1 MDARS
6 VSSSWSDHV
15 DLLSSPTDDYK
26 PAITAQGT
34 QVKVLLAMWGQDFI
48 EQFFALSLPTL
59 IAPGNLPGLSKE
71 FPTEFVFLTSARDR
85 RLIESHPEFRL
96 LKSICAVSFLEID
109 DLIIGTNYSTTVTLA
124 YTRAMRAQGDKMLET
139 YFVFM
144 VSDYIMADGSLRNL
158 AGYMKRGVSGVY
170 AGNFQIAH
178 DEVYRP
184 LREWVDPRTQTAT
197 IPPRE
202 LMRFALNHLHPVTIA
217 NFVDQPVSHNTHGNR
232 LFWRV
237 DDSTVA
243 GRFFLMHMLCI
254 RPELTDFQIG
264 SSCDFSFIPELCP
277 SGNVE
282 YITDSDEYLVVEHQM
297 FAHETGFL
305 RGGPGSVEVL
315 AQAFGEWSTEPHRK
329 NANTMVVFHA
339 EDIPERTREVERD
352 SQAYID
358 ALVRKMPP
366 ANPFRGHKYWVA
378 AVNDFVFELIRQDR
392 MPAVMKREGQ
402 EQGKPS
408 YLRRKYWDIFGRAPH
423 VTQWHYAWLDYK
435 DLIDALDAELRDRD
449 RKIALISDAIN
460 PITLWLGRQDRDIV
474 QWRASGIAEGGT
486 RRIYGRERVDCV
498 VILLEPGNAHL
509 VDSLFRY
516 LPKLV
521 RPGARIL
528 LWISATGEPGF
539 DIDTFVASHSTHFFR
554 SFVTLQSYKAAR
566 GERRRAAYRYMQRA
580 QEQLRGGRLF
590 RGGASA
596 LAGIAAGAIENR
608 KAMRGS
614 HLLTGKPLSGLLDF
628 KVTQKESVL
637 KQQPGPKRAG
647 SKASPDRAGGDTKV
661 RETDEGTKET
671 QYNNCLDVRDE
682 VGFTRLGLMT
692 NQVWHDDPRRMVFSM
707 ARYKFVSKM
716 MSGRKKVAELGCG
729 DAFGSRIVLQEV
741 DELSVFDFDPLFI
754 EDVRERYSEHWPL
767 KSAVHDILE
776 GPLPGQFDGIYSLD
790 VLEHIPQDKEHIYM
804 NNLCA
809 ALNGTGVA
817 IIGMPSLE
825 SQVHA
830 SPVSKEG
837 HVNCK
842 TGKDLKKLCERYFES
857 VFVFSM
863 NDEVVHTGYYPM
875 AHYIIALCCHRKPAG

>member
-1 MDARS
+1 MDTRS
-6 VSSSWSDHV
+6 VSSTWLDHV
-15 DLLSSPTDDYK
+15 ELLSSPTDDYK
-26 PAITAQGT
+26 PAITADGT

-48 EQFFALSLPTL
+48 EQFFALSFPTL
-59 IAPGNLPGLSKE
+59 MAPGNLPGLAQE
-71 FPTEFVFLTSARDR
+71 FPTEFVFLTGARDR
-85 RLIESHPEFRL
+85 KAIEAHPEFRQ
-96 LKSICAVSFLEID
+96 LKAVCAVSFLEID

-124 YTRAMRAQGDKMLET
+124 YTRAMRSQGDKMLDT

-158 AGYMKRGVSGVY
+158 AGYMRRGVSGVY

-184 LREWVDPRTQTAT
+184 LREWVDPKTHVAT
-197 IPPRE
+197 IPPRD

-217 NFVDQPVSHNTHGNR
+217 NFVDQPVSHNRHGNR
-232 LFWRV
+232 LFWRI

-254 RPELTDFQIG
+254 KPELTDFQIG

-277 SGNVE
+277 SGNVA

-297 FAHETGFL
+297 FAHETGYL
-305 RGGPGSVEVL
+305 RGGPGSIEVL
-315 AQAFGEWSTEPHRK
+315 AHAFGDWSTEPHRK

-339 EDIPERTREVERD
+339 DGIPECTAEVERE

-358 ALVRKMPP
+358 ALVKKMPP
-366 ANPFRGHKYWVA
+366 ANPYRGHKFWISA
-378 AVNDFVFELIRQDR
+378 INDFVFELIRQNR
-392 MPAVMKREGQ
+392 MPAVMKRDGRD
-402 EQGKPS
+402 QGKPS

-423 VTQWHYAWLDYK
+423 VTHWHYAWLDYK
-435 DLIDALDAELRDRD
+435 DLIASIETELADKD
-449 RKIALISDAIN
+449 KKVALITDAIN
-460 PITLWLGRQDRDIV
+460 PVTLWLGRQDREIP
-474 QWRASGIAEGGT
+474 QWRASGIAERGKT
-486 RRIYGRERVDCV
+486 RVYGSERVDCV
-498 VILLEPGNAHL
+498 IILLEPSNAHL
-509 VDSLFRY
+509 VDNLFRY

-528 LWISATGEPGF
+528 LWISAAGDSNF
-539 DIDTFVASHSTHFFR
+539 DIDNFVASHSTHFFR

-566 GERRRAAYRYMQRA
+566 GERRRAAYQAMLRA
-580 QEQLRGGRLF
+580 QEMLRGGRLF
-590 RGGASA
+590 RGFANALSGVVSGA
-596 LAGIAAGAIENR
+596 LENR
-608 KAMRGS
+608 KALRGS
-614 HLLTGKPLSGLLDF
+614 HLLTGKPISGLLEF

-637 KQQPGPKRAG
+637 RQQPGPKRTGTTEPVTEAE
-647 SKASPDRAGGDTKV
+647 KKERAL
-661 RETDEGTKET
+661 EEGTKET

-692 NQVWHDDPRRMVFSM
+692 NQVWHDDPRRLVFSL

-716 MSGRKKVAELGCG
+716 MSGRARVAELGCG

-741 DELSVFDFDPLFI
+741 GELSVFDFDPLFI
-754 EDVRERYSEHWPL
+754 DDVRERYSDHWPL

-776 GPLPGQFDGIYSLD
+776 GPLPGPFDGIYSLD
-790 VLEHIPQDKEHIYM
+790 VLEHIPQEKEHVYM
-804 NNLCA
+804 DNLCA
-809 ALNGTGVA
+809 ALDGKGIA

-842 TGKDLKKLCERYFES
+842 TGKDLKKLCERYFET

-875 AHYIIALCCHRKPAG
+875 AHYIIALCCHRKSGG